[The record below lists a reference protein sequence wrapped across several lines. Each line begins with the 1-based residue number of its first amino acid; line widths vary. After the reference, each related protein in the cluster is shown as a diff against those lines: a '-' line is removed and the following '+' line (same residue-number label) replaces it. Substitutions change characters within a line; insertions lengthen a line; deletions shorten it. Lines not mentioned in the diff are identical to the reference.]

1 MRRTKEEA
9 MRTRMS
15 IMESALDIFSEK
27 NFANASVSE
36 ITARIGLSKGAFYW
50 HFKNKQDILIK
61 IIEEFCAGDCD
72 KSMGLCEASPEA
84 VGSLREC
91 VKEVLERLRSEE
103 RWQKLHKLMIRRHE
117 WPQDIRERVDEILHE
132 ARTRDIKQM
141 ETYIV
146 TRQKAGKIR
155 KSLSAHKAAVLLVSI
170 FHGFGISQLAGALPE
185 ELPESLDI
193 LFDALTKAFAV
204 KSEA

>member
-1 MRRTKEEA
+1 MEEA
-9 MRTRMS
+9 
-15 IMESALDIFSEK
+15 
-27 NFANASVSE
+27 
-36 ITARIGLSKGAFYW
+36 ARAY
-50 HFKNKQDILIK
+50 D
-61 IIEEFCAGDCD
+61 
-72 KSMGLCEASPEA
+72 PP
-84 VGSLREC
+84 
-91 VKEVLERLRSEE
+91 
-103 RWQKLHKLMIRRHE
+103 HE

-146 TRQKAGKIR
+146 TRQKAGRIR

-193 LFDALTKAFAV
+193 LFDALTKEFSV

>member
-1 MRRTKEEA
+1 MKILFA
-9 MRTRMS
+9 S
-15 IMESALDIFSEK
+15 DLHGSASAAE
-27 NFANASVSE
+27 
-36 ITARIGLSKGAFYW
+36 R
-50 HFKNKQDILIK
+50 
-61 IIEEFCAGDCD
+61 
-72 KSMGLCEASPEA
+72 
-84 VGSLREC
+84 
-91 VKEVLERLRSEE
+91 VLERLRSEE
-103 RWQKLHKLMIRRHE
+103 RWKKLHELMIRRHE

-146 TRQKAGKIR
+146 TRQKAGRIR

-193 LFDALTKAFAV
+193 LFDALTKEFSV

>member
-72 KSMGLCEASPEA
+72 KYMGLCEASPEA
-84 VGSLREC
+84 VGSLRGY

-103 RWQKLHKLMIRRHE
+103 RWKKL
-117 WPQDIRERVDEILHE
+117 
-132 ARTRDIKQM
+132 
-141 ETYIV
+141 TYIV
-146 TRQKAGKIR
+146 TRQKAGRIR

-185 ELPESLDI
+185 ELPESLEHSVRRAHERV
-193 LFDALTKAFAV
+193 LGEERSVKAAIPARTR
-204 KSEA
+204 EYR

>member
-1 MRRTKEEA
+1 

-72 KSMGLCEASPEA
+72 KYMGLCEASPEA
-84 VGSLREC
+84 VGSLTSGR
-91 VKEVLERLRSEE
+91 RTSASASTRFFTRRGPATSS
-103 RWQKLHKLMIRRHE
+103 RWRR
-117 WPQDIRERVDEILHE
+117 
-132 ARTRDIKQM
+132 T
-141 ETYIV
+141 
-146 TRQKAGKIR
+146 
-155 KSLSAHKAAVLLVSI
+155 
-170 FHGFGISQLAGALPE
+170 
-185 ELPESLDI
+185 
-193 LFDALTKAFAV
+193 
-204 KSEA
+204 

>member
-61 IIEEFCAGDCD
+61 IVEEFCTGDSD
-72 KSMGLCEASPEA
+72 EYMGLCEASPES
-84 VGSLREC
+84 VGSLREYM
-91 VKEVLERLRSEE
+91 KDALARLRSEE
-103 RWQKLHKLMIRRHE
+103 RWHKIHKLMVRRHE
-117 WPQDIRERVDEILHE
+117 WPEEIRERVDEILHE
-132 ARTRDIKQM
+132 SARRDIKQM

-146 TRQKAGKIR
+146 TRQKAGMIR
-155 KSLSAHKAAVLLVSI
+155 KSLPAHKAAVLLVGI
-170 FHGFGISQLAGALPE
+170 FHGIGISQLAGALPDE
-185 ELPESLDI
+185 FTDSFDI
-193 LFDALTKAFAV
+193 FFDALAKEFAV
-204 KSEA
+204 GNEA

>member
-1 MRRTKEEA
+1 

-50 HFKNKQDILIK
+50 HFKNKQ
-61 IIEEFCAGDCD
+61 
-72 KSMGLCEASPEA
+72 
-84 VGSLREC
+84 
-91 VKEVLERLRSEE
+91 VLERLRSEE
-103 RWQKLHKLMIRRHE
+103 RWKKLHELMIRRHE
-117 WPQDIRERVDEILHE
+117 WPEDIRERVDEILHE
-132 ARTRDIKQM
+132 ATMRDIKQM

-146 TRQKAGKIR
+146 TRQKAGRIR
-155 KSLSAHKAAVLLVSI
+155 KSLSAHRAAVLLVSI

-193 LFDALTKAFAV
+193 LLEELPESLDILFDALTKEFSV

>member
-1 MRRTKEEA
+1 

-72 KSMGLCEASPEA
+72 KYMGLCEASPEA
-84 VGSLREC
+84 VGSLRGY
-91 VKEVLERLRSEE
+91 VKEVLERLRSA
-103 RWQKLHKLMIRRHE
+103 
-117 WPQDIRERVDEILHE
+117 
-132 ARTRDIKQM
+132 ARSGGRSCT
-141 ETYIV
+141 
-146 TRQKAGKIR
+146 
-155 KSLSAHKAAVLLVSI
+155 SL
-170 FHGFGISQLAGALPE
+170 
-185 ELPESLDI
+185 
-193 LFDALTKAFAV
+193 
-204 KSEA
+204 